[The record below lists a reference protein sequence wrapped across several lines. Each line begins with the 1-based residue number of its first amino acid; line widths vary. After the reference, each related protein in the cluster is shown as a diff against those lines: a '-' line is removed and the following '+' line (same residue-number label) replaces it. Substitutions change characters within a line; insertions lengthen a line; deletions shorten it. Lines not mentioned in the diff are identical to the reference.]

1 MRWLIIGISSIM
13 VISNTVLGISIYK
26 GSKDSERSNVILDE
40 KVITITI
47 EIKDHLPIR
56 SSLNVLD
63 KYYVKLMKPKISL
76 INLINN
82 LPISND
88 DFDILA
94 LDLNQSISEDYNL
107 LLTPWP
113 NSIKYYNR
121 YNVSLDVLIN
131 LGISNV
137 DSKKILVLFN
147 DKTLDSSQLLE
158 KLKKVLVTFKQKY
171 IMLMHKFI
179 RF

>member
-13 VISNTVLGISIYK
+13 IISNAIVGISLYK
-26 GSKDSERSNVILDE
+26 GFKSSEHTNSNQDE
-40 KVITITI
+40 KVITVTI

-94 LDLNQSISEDYNL
+94 LDLNQTISEDYNL
-107 LLTPWP
+107 LLMPWP
-113 NSIKYYNR
+113 SSIQYYNR
-121 YNVSLDVLIN
+121 YNVPLDVLIN
-131 LGISNV
+131 LGISND

-147 DKTLDSSQLLE
+147 DKDLDSDQLLE
-158 KLKKVLVTFKQKY
+158 KLKKILVTTKQKY
-171 IMLMHKFI
+171 IKLMHKFI
-179 RF
+179 GF